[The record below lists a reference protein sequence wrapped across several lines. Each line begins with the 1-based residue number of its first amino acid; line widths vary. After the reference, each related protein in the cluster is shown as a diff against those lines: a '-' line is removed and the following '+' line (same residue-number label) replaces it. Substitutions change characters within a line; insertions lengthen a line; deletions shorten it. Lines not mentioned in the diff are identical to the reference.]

1 MVQGQKRS
9 LRIAKNK
16 YITLVFNIKKS
27 LKIIGIKK
35 SKKGLSWFDVQLLNS
50 VQVMRSS
57 PVFGSTLGMG
67 PA

>member
-9 LRIAKNK
+9 LCIAKNK